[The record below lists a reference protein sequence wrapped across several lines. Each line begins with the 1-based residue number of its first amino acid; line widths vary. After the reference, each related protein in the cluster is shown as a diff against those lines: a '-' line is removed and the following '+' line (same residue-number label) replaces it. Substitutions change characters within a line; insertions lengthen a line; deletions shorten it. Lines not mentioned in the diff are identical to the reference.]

1 MDDERPGPEAPPP
14 GEEARYDGGD
24 ARYDEVFDRVFDR
37 VLCREAVI
45 ARERA
50 QGREVFSELMRHPP
64 ARQLLLVANSARY
77 RSPTLCERL
86 LEESQAEAF
95 RDVAKAQILARLAVA
110 VAGHLTEVDCGGEE
124 PWRSLQARA
133 WAQLGNACRLHADHP
148 AAEQAFERAR
158 AVCLAGVEL
167 LAKARV
173 LDLEASLRRDQR
185 RFDEASQLLDEVIA
199 IYHQLGQRN
208 LLGRSLKQ
216 KSMVCGE
223 AGDIESEIALL
234 RCALKL
240 LDPAEEPR
248 TFLAARHNLIVALNE
263 TGRSREAFALL
274 FHTRPLYLKLGDR
287 MNLLRLRWLE
297 GAVAFGLGRIEQAEL
312 AFREVRDAYVELE
325 LDCDAAVVSLDLAGV
340 YAREGRSAELL
351 QLAEEMLAIFH
362 SHRIPR
368 EAMAALVFFCE
379 AARQEKVE
387 SRLVQLVEDTAS
399 FLKLSRDNPDLQFQ
413 RPTEP

>member
-1 MDDERPGPEAPPP
+1 MGDERRGPETP
-14 GEEARYDGGD
+14 GDEP
-24 ARYDEVFDRVFDR
+24 RYDEVFDRVFER

-50 QGREVFSELMRHPP
+50 QGREVFGELMRHPP

-77 RSPTLCERL
+77 RSPMLCERL
-86 LEESQAEAF
+86 LQESQDEAF
-95 RDVAKAQILARLAVA
+95 RDVAKAQTLARLAVTM
-110 VAGHLTEVDCGGEE
+110 AGHLTAADCAGGCAGGCDNEE

-133 WAQLGNACRLHADHP
+133 WAQLGNACRINADHP

-158 AVCLAGVEL
+158 ALCLAGVEL

-185 RFDEASQLLDEVIA
+185 RFEEAFQLLDEVIA

-240 LDPAEEPR
+240 IDPAEEPR
-248 TFLAARHNLIVALNE
+248 TFLAARHNLILALNE

-274 FHTRPLYLKLGDR
+274 FHTRPLYLKQGDR

-297 GAVAFGLGRIEQAEL
+297 GSVARGLGRIEQAEL

-325 LDCDAAVVSLDLAGV
+325 LDYDAAVVSLDLAGV

-351 QLAEEMLAIFH
+351 HLAEEMLAIFQ
-362 SHRIPR
+362 SQRIPR
-368 EAMAALVFFCE
+368 EATAALMFFCE
-379 AARQEKVE
+379 AARQEKAE
-387 SRLVQLVEDTAS
+387 TRLVQLVEDTAN

-413 RPTEP
+413 HPADL